1 MSILAG
7 FILIPY
13 GVLGSFRATDLL
25 RRARLPVADC
35 GLMALL
41 GVALVFGGL
50 GLLLGTP
57 AGAAIIGLLAAWR
70 LLALYNSR
78 LLRGRIRRRD
88 IWPAAAPEL
97 ALSAL
102 ILLGAR

>member
-13 GVLGSFRATDLL
+13 GVMGSFRATDLL
-25 RRARLPVADC
+25 RRARLPIADC
-35 GLMALL
+35 GLMAML

-57 AGAAIIGLLAAWR
+57 AGAVVITLLLIWR
-70 LLALYNSR
+70 LLAVYNAR
-78 LLRGRIRRRD
+78 LLRGRITRRD

-97 ALSAL
+97 ALGVMIA
-102 ILLGAR
+102 LGAR